1 MVAEMMMK
9 VLPEIAGKI
18 AERDVVDALED
29 GAHLHKAA
37 LPAGQIDLR
46 DVAGDDDFRTE
57 PQARQ
62 CHLHLLG
69 RGVLGFVQD
78 NEGVI

>member
-1 MVAEMMMK
+1 MMMK

-57 PQARQ
+57 PKRVSAIFICSAWCLASSKIMKRHLRCARA
-62 CHLHLLG
+62 
-69 RGVLGFVQD
+69 
-78 NEGVI
+78 